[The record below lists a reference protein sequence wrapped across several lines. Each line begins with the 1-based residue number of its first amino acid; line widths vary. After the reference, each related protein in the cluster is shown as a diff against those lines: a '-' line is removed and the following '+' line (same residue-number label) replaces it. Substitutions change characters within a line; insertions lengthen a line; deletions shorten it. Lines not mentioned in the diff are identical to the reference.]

1 MSGFV
6 LTKENYFSP
15 EASAAFCGST
25 QFKDFV
31 PELGG
36 CEAMAMAK
44 IRGEF
49 VPEPSADQLFGK
61 AVHAWS
67 EGTLSQFKREN
78 MKELTKA
85 DGVTFLAKYQ
95 GIQDC
100 IDAIQRDSNMMACLE
115 GEKESILS
123 ANMFGM
129 DWKIMIDAYNPGAG
143 YFTDLKVMR
152 DFEFKYCPT
161 RGERMNFIRYWGYD
175 FQMAIYAEVERI
187 ATGRTDWLVPQIVAV
202 TKQSPS
208 DKSIFIGFYERIP
221 ELLLQVE
228 MYAQRIAALKAGT
241 ETPIQCG
248 KCDYCRGIKTA
259 PFIDYTSWA
268 SIPDADEE

>member
-1 MSGFV
+1 MI
-6 LTKENYFSP
+6 LTKENYFST
-15 EASAAFCGST
+15 EASALYCGST

-31 PELGG
+31 PDLGG

-49 VPEPSADQLFGK
+49 VQEASSDQLFGK

-67 EGTLSQFKREN
+67 EGTLAQFKREN

-100 IDAIQRDSNMMACLE
+100 IDSIQRDSNMMAALD
-115 GEKESILS
+115 GEKEVIMT

-129 DWKIMIDAYNPGAG
+129 DWKIMIDAYNPDAG
-143 YFTDLKVMR
+143 YFTDLKCMR

-161 RGERMNFIRYWGYD
+161 RGERLNFVRYWGYD

-187 ATGRTDWLVPQIVAV
+187 ATGRSDWLLPQIAAV
-202 TKQSPS
+202 TKQDPP
-208 DKSIFIGFYERIP
+208 DKAVFIGFYEKI
-221 ELLLQVE
+221 EEILLRVA
-228 MYAQRIAALKAGT
+228 MYAPRIAALKAGT
-241 ETPIQCG
+241 EQPVMCG

-259 PFIDYTSWA
+259 PFIDYDSWA
-268 SIPDADEE
+268 PIPDCDEE